1 MSKKWSALQQTA
13 KEIRSII
20 SDGKRHSVSVQTAD
34 GYTLCRWVDK
44 CDEITCVYPMSDE
57 IITLY
62 GRMAKREIKPYH
74 KMVNIA
80 FRDICRKKRKAEQ
93 ERRLRVKGE

>member
-1 MSKKWSALQQTA
+1 
-13 KEIRSII
+13 
-20 SDGKRHSVSVQTAD
+20 
-34 GYTLCRWVDK
+34 
-44 CDEITCVYPMSDE
+44 MSDD

-93 ERRLRVKGE
+93 ERRKRVKGELTDE